1 MMIVQDQM
9 QRTIQLEKTPRRIVS
24 LVPSQT
30 ELLVDLG
37 LEEQLVGITKFC
49 VHPSRLRTTK
59 TRVGGTKTIHW
70 DKLRALHP
78 DIIIAN
84 KEENTRE
91 IVEEAQKIAPVWV
104 SDIVDIAGCL
114 DMINRLGQLFGKP
127 DPAQKIITNI
137 EKQAVNFSRKQ
148 KHKSSTTALYL
159 IWKNPYM
166 AAGKNTFINT
176 LLQVNRLDN
185 VVVSEDRYPEIQ
197 ESDFESA
204 QLLLLATEPYPFQQ
218 KDVEEL
224 AQRYPDKK
232 IILVNGEYFSWYGSR
247 LQQAFDYFQTLDF

>member
-1 MMIVQDQM
+1 
-9 QRTIQLEKTPRRIVS
+9 
-24 LVPSQT
+24 
-30 ELLVDLG
+30 
-37 LEEQLVGITKFC
+37 
-49 VHPSRLRTTK
+49 
-59 TRVGGTKTIHW
+59 
-70 DKLRALHP
+70 
-78 DIIIAN
+78 
-84 KEENTRE
+84 
-91 IVEEAQKIAPVWV
+91 
-104 SDIVDIAGCL
+104 
-114 DMINRLGQLFGKP
+114 
-127 DPAQKIITNI
+127 
-137 EKQAVNFSRKQ
+137 
-148 KHKSSTTALYL
+148 
-159 IWKNPYM
+159 M

>member
-1 MMIVQDQM
+1 MIVQDQM
-9 QRTIQLEKTPRRIVS
+9 QRTIQFEKTPRRIVS

-70 DKLRALHP
+70 DKLRALNP

-91 IVEEAQKIAPVWV
+91 IVEEAQKTAPVWV
-104 SDIVDIAGCL
+104 SDIVDISDCL
-114 DMINRLGQLFGKP
+114 DMINRLGQLFQKQSQ
-127 DPAQKIITNI
+127 AQQIIENI
-137 EKQAVNFSRKQ
+137 QKVSVSFSRKR
-148 KHKSSTTALYL
+148 KEKSPIPSLYL

-166 AAGKNTFINT
+166 AAGKNTFIDA
-176 LLQVNRLDN
+176 LLQVNGLEN
-185 VVVSEDRYPEIQ
+185 VVDSTERYPEIGK
-197 ESDFESA
+197 SDFEA
-204 QLLLLATEPYPFQQ
+204 ARFLLLSTEPYPFQ
-218 KDVEEL
+218 
-224 AQRYPDKK
+224 
-232 IILVNGEYFSWYGSR
+232 
-247 LQQAFDYFQTLDF
+247 

>member
-1 MMIVQDQM
+1 MIVQDQM
-9 QRTIQLEKTPRRIVS
+9 QRTIQFEKTPRRIVS

-70 DKLRALHP
+70 DKLRALNP

-91 IVEEAQKIAPVWV
+91 IVEEAQKTAPVWV
-104 SDIVDIAGCL
+104 SDIVDISDCL
-114 DMINRLGQLFGKP
+114 DMINRLGQLFQKQSQ
-127 DPAQKIITNI
+127 AQQIIENI
-137 EKQAVNFSRKQ
+137 QKVSVSFSRKR
-148 KHKSSTTALYL
+148 KEKSPIPSLYL

-166 AAGKNTFINT
+166 AAGKNTFIDA
-176 LLQVNRLDN
+176 LLQVNGLEN
-185 VVVSEDRYPEIQ
+185 VVDSTERYPEIGK
-197 ESDFESA
+197 SDFEA
-204 QLLLLATEPYPFQQ
+204 ARFLLLSTEPYPFQQ
-218 KDVEEL
+218 KDVDEL
-224 AQRYPDKK
+224 ARHYPDKK
-232 IILVNGEYFSWYGSR
+232 ILVVNGEYFSWYGSR
-247 LQQAFDYFQTLDF
+247 LQQAFDYFQTLDW